1 MVIKT
6 NFRHGSNDFLGIIA
20 GPSEYVKGNI
30 DGEIRLEKIHGIF
43 RRLETATLERLLWL
57 KKWPSV

>member
-6 NFRHGSNDFLGIIA
+6 NFQHGSNDFLGIIA
-20 GPSEYVKGNI
+20 GPSEYIKVNI

-43 RRLETATLERLLWL
+43 RKLETVIFERCCD
-57 KKWPSV
+57 